1 MLIYFK
7 QRGDN
12 MERILVDNV
21 DPFTGL
27 ILKRRKRE
35 RQKEGT
41 VGVSCSYTHFWLEGY
56 KYITMVVIR

>member
-56 KYITMVVIR
+56 MY

>member
-1 MLIYFK
+1 
-7 QRGDN
+7 

-35 RQKEGT
+35 RQKERT
-41 VGVSCSYTHFWLEGY
+41 VGISCSYTH
-56 KYITMVVIR
+56 VIG